1 MVVDNSFMHEMMIDV
16 FLDLQGD
23 DLEGKDV
30 KDVLMSWVS
39 WIDARYK
46 VAVIPDIC
54 YAIVDCESGEVVS
67 MINAD
72 FPNAKEQAKSMCAS
86 LNCVPVPEDQPEKS
100 DADDLLKAQD
110 VANAFLD
117 MDEDGFMDFLLSH
130 ISQEK
135 EE

>member
-1 MVVDNSFMHEMMIDV
+1 MINDNSLMHEMMIDV
-16 FLDLQGD
+16 FLDLQD
-23 DLEGKDV
+23 DDFKDKDI

-54 YAIVDCESGEVVS
+54 YAIVDCENGDVVS

-86 LNCVPVPEDQPEKS
+86 LNCVPTPEEQNNTS
-100 DADDLLKAQD
+100 DTEDWLKAQD
-110 VANAFLD
+110 VAKAFLD
-117 MDEDGFMDFLLSH
+117 MNEDDFMDFLLNH